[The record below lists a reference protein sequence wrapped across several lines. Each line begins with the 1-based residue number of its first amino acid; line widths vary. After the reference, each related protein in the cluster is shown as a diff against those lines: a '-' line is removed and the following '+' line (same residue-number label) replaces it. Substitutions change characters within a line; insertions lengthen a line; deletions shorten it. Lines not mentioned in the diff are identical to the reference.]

1 MATVSK
7 LAAVALG
14 LGPVGAWSVAMAC
27 LILSFNSTRKRR
39 REGGNDK
46 ESMQETEQG

>member
-7 LAAVALG
+7 LAAVALW
-14 LGPVGAWSVAMAC
+14 LGPVGAWSVAVAC
-27 LILSFNSTRKRR
+27 LILFVNSTRKRR

-46 ESMQETEQG
+46 ESRKEREHG